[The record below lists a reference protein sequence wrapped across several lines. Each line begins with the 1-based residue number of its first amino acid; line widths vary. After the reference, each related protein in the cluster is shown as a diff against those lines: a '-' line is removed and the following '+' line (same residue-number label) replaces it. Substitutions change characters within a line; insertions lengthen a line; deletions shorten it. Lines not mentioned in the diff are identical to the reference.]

1 MLFGLIVFFGEYGSD
16 LGEIGIEFV
25 FVFSVFILEKLN
37 WNWNVLELWL
47 IMLVLFNLFRKREF
61 VLFIKFIEL
70 NVARGVVMLKLL

>member
-70 NVARGVVMLKLL
+70 NVARGAVMLKLL

>member
-25 FVFSVFILEKLN
+25 FVFLVFILEKLN

-70 NVARGVVMLKLL
+70 NVVRGVVMLKLL

>member
-47 IMLVLFNLFRKREF
+47 IMLVLFNLFCKREF

-70 NVARGVVMLKLL
+70 NVVRGVVMLKLL

>member
-70 NVARGVVMLKLL
+70 NVVRGVVMLKLL

>member
-47 IMLVLFNLFRKREF
+47 IMLVLFNLFRNREF

-70 NVARGVVMLKLL
+70 NVVRGVVMLKLL